1 MNETAFSGKFKNE
14 KKKERY
20 LGVVKILGKVGL
32 LLLDLKATI
41 HQGASNQRL
50 DHTDQESAVNTKSD

>member
-1 MNETAFSGKFKNE
+1 M
-14 KKKERY
+14 
-20 LGVVKILGKVGL
+20 GVVKILGKVGL

-41 HQGASNQRL
+41 HQGASNQSL

>member
-1 MNETAFSGKFKNE
+1 M
-14 KKKERY
+14 
-20 LGVVKILGKVGL
+20 GVVKILGKVGL